1 MAINVTLYSTGD
13 AVNVVGKT
21 KTQISTHT
29 VTLKDGCSADRPV
42 VQLTGAAS
50 SLASANYAYI
60 DVFARYY
67 WIGER
72 KSLLNGVIEV
82 SMTSDPW
89 ESFKTELE
97 ACEAIIERN
106 ENTLQGYLKDD
117 SYPLLSYNKI
127 ATVAFPQALPDE
139 GDIILMTVG

>member
-60 DVFARYY
+60 DVFDRYY
-67 WIGER
+67 WITDR
-72 KSLLNGVIEV
+72 SSLNNGVISV
-82 SMTSDPW
+82 SMVSDPW

-97 ACEAIIERN
+97 ACEAIIDRN
-106 ENTLQGYLKDD
+106 ENVMQGYLNDK
-117 SYPLLSYNKI
+117 SYPLLSFNKL
-127 ATVAFPQALPDE
+127 ATVAFPTALPDE
-139 GDIILMTVG
+139 GDIVLMTVG

>member
-60 DVFARYY
+60 DVFDRYY
-67 WIGER
+67 WITDR
-72 KSLLNGVIEV
+72 SSLNDGVISV
-82 SMTSDPW
+82 SMVSDPW

-97 ACEAIIERN
+97 ACEAIIDRN
-106 ENTLQGYLKDD
+106 ENVMQGYLNDK
-117 SYPLLSYNKI
+117 SYPLLSFNKL
-127 ATVAFPQALPDE
+127 ATVAFPIALPDE
-139 GDIILMTVG
+139 GDIVLMTVG